1 MAGAVGLWANK
12 AERPVL
18 LTKSV
23 LSVFVQCWAKIHYV
37 KTHFLHM
44 KTKQELFKEGRENGE
59 YCTLKIDSAP
69 KTEK

>member
-12 AERPVL
+12 ARVPRASCRISAV
-18 LTKSV
+18 SV
-23 LSVFVQCWAKIHYV
+23 CAMPGKKIHYV
-37 KTHFLHM
+37 KTHFLHK

-69 KTEK
+69 KTE

>member
-1 MAGAVGLWANK
+1 
-12 AERPVL
+12 
-18 LTKSV
+18 
-23 LSVFVQCWAKIHYV
+23 
-37 KTHFLHM
+37 M